1 MGRGIGDYPRRARDE
16 EHARRLEIAQ
26 RAKAIFALPFRVFDS
41 ETTGL
46 EADSE
51 LLSFAVIDEKGREL
65 FNTRIRPVYPI
76 PAGATAIHGIR
87 DEDVRD
93 APRFI
98 DVYPTIFRLL
108 DARRWV
114 GYSLDYDVGRL
125 RYECERAGVLMPS
138 AIWGRWPPMPFD
150 WGFDRPA
157 HVDVME
163 MFAEFYGDWHDYFKS
178 YTWKKLVVAARDIG
192 ERFFDLE
199 TDTTLAHDALAD
211 SIMTLKVLKGMA
223 RYE

>member
-1 MGRGIGDYPRRARDE
+1 MGRGVGDYPRRARDE
-16 EHARRLEIAQ
+16 EHARRLGIAE
-26 RAKAIFALPFRVFDS
+26 RAKAVFALPFRVFDS

-46 EADSE
+46 DPDSE
-51 LLSFAVIDEKGREL
+51 LVSFAIIDDKGREL
-65 FNTRIRPVYPI
+65 FNTRIRPERSI

-93 APRFI
+93 APLFI
-98 DVYPTIFRLL
+98 DVYPSIFRLL

-114 GYSLDYDVGRL
+114 GYSLSYDVGRL
-125 RYECERAGVLMPS
+125 QYECERAGVLMPR
-138 AIWGRWPPMPFD
+138 AICDRWPWD
-150 WGFDRPA
+150 YGCDLPA
-157 HVDVME
+157 RIDVME
-163 MFAEFYGDWHDYFKS
+163 MFAEFYGDYHDYFKS
-178 YTWKKLVVAARDIG
+178 YTWKKLVVAAEDIG

>member
-1 MGRGIGDYPRRARDE
+1 MGRRVGDSPRRARDE
-16 EHARRLEIAQ
+16 EHARRLGIAE
-26 RAKAIFALPFRVFDS
+26 RAKTVFTLPFRVFDS

-46 EADSE
+46 DPDSE

-65 FNTRIRPVYPI
+65 FNTRIRPERSI
-76 PAGATAIHGIR
+76 PADATAIHGIR

-114 GYSLDYDVGRL
+114 GYSLSYDIGRL
-125 RYECERAGVLMPS
+125 QYECERAGVLMPGV
-138 AIWGRWPPMPFD
+138 IRGRWPLNL
-150 WGFDRPA
+150 GFDINA
-157 HVDVME
+157 TVDVME
-163 MFAEFYGDWHDYFKS
+163 MFAEFYGDVHHYYGS

-199 TDTTLAHDALAD
+199 TDTALAHDALAD
-211 SIMTLKVLKGMA
+211 SVMTLKVLKGMA